1 MIMRTGKAQGI
12 KTNCIRLWG
21 TLMLLFMLGMMRL
34 PVYGAEE
41 FSVQEL
47 SGEGTVT
54 SDSLNIRSGP
64 GTEYDVV
71 GKAAKGTV
79 LVVTGQADNGWYRIE
94 LEGKNGYA
102 SGKYITFEAKADVS
116 EQDPQEQTEQ
126 TSGTGMGYI
135 SQRYIDYLKTAGI
148 IFGMVVVVIMI
159 FITLKG
165 IGKSRREDEEY
176 EDEEYDD
183 EEYDEEEDDE
193 EDDDG
198 YDDEEYEQDEEEDE
212 EPVRKPRK
220 EPVRKSREEPV
231 SKPKEKP
238 DREAAVPRKEPKAP
252 KASEPI
258 KISEEDYQLHIDPI
272 YFEEEKPLP
281 QPDHVSP
288 EDQNTKT
295 QDLQKAM
302 KKLGELQEEIERLKT
317 EK

>member
-1 MIMRTGKAQGI
+1 MRTGKAQGI

-116 EQDPQEQTEQ
+116 EQDPQEQAEQ

-165 IGKSRREDEEY
+165 IGKSRRDDEEY
-176 EDEEYDD
+176 EDEEYD
-183 EEYDEEEDDE
+183 EE

-198 YDDEEYEQDEEEDE
+198 YDDEEYGQDEEEDE

-220 EPVRKSREEPV
+220 EP
-231 SKPKEKP
+231 
-238 DREAAVPRKEPKAP
+238 KAP
-252 KASEPI
+252 KASDPI

>member
-1 MIMRTGKAQGI
+1 MRTGKAQGI
-12 KTNCIRLWG
+12 KTNCIRVWG

-34 PVYGAEE
+34 TVYGAEE

-116 EQDPQEQTEQ
+116 EQDPQEQT
-126 TSGTGMGYI
+126 SGTGMGYI

-165 IGKSRREDEEY
+165 IGKSRRDDEEY
-176 EDEEYDD
+176 EDEEYD
-183 EEYDEEEDDE
+183 EE

-198 YDDEEYEQDEEEDE
+198 YDDEEYGQDEEEDE

-220 EPVRKSREEPV
+220 EP
-231 SKPKEKP
+231 
-238 DREAAVPRKEPKAP
+238 KAP
-252 KASEPI
+252 KASDPI

>member
-34 PVYGAEE
+34 TVYGAEE

-102 SGKYITFEAKADVS
+102 SGKYITFEAKTDIS

-176 EDEEYDD
+176 EDEEYD
-183 EEYDEEEDDE
+183 EEEDDE
-193 EDDDG
+193 EYDDG
-198 YDDEEYEQDEEEDE
+198 YDDEEYGQDEEEDE

-220 EPVRKSREEPV
+220 EP
-231 SKPKEKP
+231 
-238 DREAAVPRKEPKAP
+238 KAP
-252 KASEPI
+252 KASDPI

>member
-1 MIMRTGKAQGI
+1 MRTGKAQGI
-12 KTNCIRLWG
+12 KTNYIRLWG

-102 SGKYITFEAKADVS
+102 SGKYITFEAKTDVS
-116 EQDPQEQTEQ
+116 EQDPQEQ

-176 EDEEYDD
+176 EDEEYD
-183 EEYDEEEDDE
+183 EEEDDE

-231 SKPKEKP
+231 RKPKEKP

-252 KASEPI
+252 KASAPI

>member
-34 PVYGAEE
+34 TVYGAEE

-102 SGKYITFEAKADVS
+102 SGKYITFEAKTDIS

-165 IGKSRREDEEY
+165 IGKSRRDDEEY
-176 EDEEYDD
+176 EDEEYD
-183 EEYDEEEDDE
+183 EE

-220 EPVRKSREEPV
+220 EP
-231 SKPKEKP
+231 
-238 DREAAVPRKEPKAP
+238 KAP
-252 KASEPI
+252 KASDPI

>member
-1 MIMRTGKAQGI
+1 
-12 KTNCIRLWG
+12 
-21 TLMLLFMLGMMRL
+21 
-34 PVYGAEE
+34 
-41 FSVQEL
+41 
-47 SGEGTVT
+47 
-54 SDSLNIRSGP
+54 
-64 GTEYDVV
+64 
-71 GKAAKGTV
+71 
-79 LVVTGQADNGWYRIE
+79 
-94 LEGKNGYA
+94 
-102 SGKYITFEAKADVS
+102 
-116 EQDPQEQTEQ
+116 
-126 TSGTGMGYI
+126 
-135 SQRYIDYLKTAGI
+135 
-148 IFGMVVVVIMI
+148 MI

-176 EDEEYDD
+176 EDEEY
-183 EEYDEEEDDE
+183 DE

-220 EPVRKSREEPV
+220 EPVRKSREESV
-231 SKPKEKP
+231 RKPKEKP

-252 KASEPI
+252 KASESI

>member
-1 MIMRTGKAQGI
+1 MIMRTAKAQGI
-12 KTNCIRLWG
+12 KTNYIRLWG

-116 EQDPQEQTEQ
+116 EQDPQEQT
-126 TSGTGMGYI
+126 SGTGMGYI

-176 EDEEYDD
+176 EDEEYD
-183 EEYDEEEDDE
+183 EEEDDD

-198 YDDEEYEQDEEEDE
+198 YDDEEYGQDEEEDE

-220 EPVRKSREEPV
+220 EPVRKSREESV
-231 SKPKEKP
+231 RKPKEKP

>member
-116 EQDPQEQTEQ
+116 EQDPQEQAEQ

-165 IGKSRREDEEY
+165 IGKSRRDDEEY
-176 EDEEYDD
+176 EDEEYD
-183 EEYDEEEDDE
+183 EE

-198 YDDEEYEQDEEEDE
+198 YDDEEYGQDEEEDE

-220 EPVRKSREEPV
+220 EP
-231 SKPKEKP
+231 
-238 DREAAVPRKEPKAP
+238 KAP
-252 KASEPI
+252 KASDPI

>member
-1 MIMRTGKAQGI
+1 MRTGKAQGI
-12 KTNCIRLWG
+12 KTNCIRLWA

-102 SGKYITFEAKADVS
+102 SGKYITFEAKTDVS

-165 IGKSRREDEEY
+165 MGKSRRDDEEY
-176 EDEEYDD
+176 ED

-193 EDDDG
+193 EYDDG

-212 EPVRKPRK
+212 EPVRKP
-220 EPVRKSREEPV
+220 
-231 SKPKEKP
+231 KEKP
-238 DREAAVPRKEPKAP
+238 DREAAGKAVPRKEPKAP

-288 EDQNTKT
+288 EDQSTKT

>member
-116 EQDPQEQTEQ
+116 EQDPQEQT
-126 TSGTGMGYI
+126 SGTGMGYI

-212 EPVRKPRK
+212 EPVRKSRK

-231 SKPKEKP
+231 RKPKEKP

>member
-1 MIMRTGKAQGI
+1 MRTGKAQGI
-12 KTNCIRLWG
+12 KTNYIRLWG

-116 EQDPQEQTEQ
+116 EQDPQEQT
-126 TSGTGMGYI
+126 SGTGMGYI

-176 EDEEYDD
+176 EDEEYD
-183 EEYDEEEDDE
+183 EEEDDE

-220 EPVRKSREEPV
+220 EPVRKSREESV
-231 SKPKEKP
+231 RKPKEKP

>member
-12 KTNCIRLWG
+12 KTNCIRVWG

-116 EQDPQEQTEQ
+116 EQDPQEQT
-126 TSGTGMGYI
+126 SGTGMGYI

-176 EDEEYDD
+176 EDEEYD
-183 EEYDEEEDDE
+183 EEEDDE

-198 YDDEEYEQDEEEDE
+198 DDDGYDDEEYGQDEEEDE

>member
-116 EQDPQEQTEQ
+116 EQDPQEQAEQ

-176 EDEEYDD
+176 EDEEYD
-183 EEYDEEEDDE
+183 EEEDDE
-193 EDDDG
+193 EYDDG
-198 YDDEEYEQDEEEDE
+198 YDDEEYGQDEEEDE

-220 EPVRKSREEPV
+220 EP
-231 SKPKEKP
+231 
-238 DREAAVPRKEPKAP
+238 KAP
-252 KASEPI
+252 KASDPI

>member
-1 MIMRTGKAQGI
+1 MRTGKAQGI

-176 EDEEYDD
+176 DD
-183 EEYDEEEDDE
+183 EEYDEEEDDD

>member
-1 MIMRTGKAQGI
+1 MRTGKAQGI
-12 KTNCIRLWG
+12 KANGIRLWG

-94 LEGKNGYA
+94 LEGKDGYA
-102 SGKYITFEAKADVS
+102 SGKYITFEAKTDVS
-116 EQDPQEQTEQ
+116 EQGMQEQTEQ

-176 EDEEYDD
+176 DEDEYDEEDD
-183 EEYDEEEDDE
+183 EEYDEEYDEEDDE
-193 EDDDG
+193 EYDDG
-198 YDDEEYEQDEEEDE
+198 YDDEEYE
-212 EPVRKPRK
+212 EPVG
-220 EPVRKSREEPV
+220 KS
-231 SKPKEKP
+231 KEKP
-238 DREAAVPRKEPKAP
+238 AGKAQPGKAVQGKEPKA
-252 KASEPI
+252 SQSI

-288 EDQNTKT
+288 EDQSTKT

>member
-1 MIMRTGKAQGI
+1 MRTGKAQGI

-116 EQDPQEQTEQ
+116 EQDPQEQAEQ

-176 EDEEYDD
+176 EDEEYD
-183 EEYDEEEDDE
+183 EEEDDE
-193 EDDDG
+193 EYDDG
-198 YDDEEYEQDEEEDE
+198 YDDEEYGQDEEEDE

-220 EPVRKSREEPV
+220 EP
-231 SKPKEKP
+231 
-238 DREAAVPRKEPKAP
+238 KAP
-252 KASEPI
+252 KASDPI

>member
-102 SGKYITFEAKADVS
+102 SGKYITFEAKTDIS

-165 IGKSRREDEEY
+165 IGKSRRDDEEY
-176 EDEEYDD
+176 EDEEYD
-183 EEYDEEEDDE
+183 EE

-198 YDDEEYEQDEEEDE
+198 YDDEEYGQDEEEDE

-220 EPVRKSREEPV
+220 EP
-231 SKPKEKP
+231 
-238 DREAAVPRKEPKAP
+238 KAP
-252 KASEPI
+252 KASDPI